1 MLILAFM
8 FMMMMVFG
16 IVLLTMR
23 ATPEQKAVN
32 SRLASIRA
40 TTGKGAA
47 GTVEDGLLKAEVTG
61 NFDWIEEMLVQF
73 SITQKMQSLILQANS
88 NTTFGTMIVV
98 SLGLGLMGCFITYIF
113 LPVLAVAAGAG
124 VALSLVP
131 FGVLLFKRQRRIDAF
146 NRILPDAIDMMA
158 RSLRAGHSMVAAIDI
173 VAEHAAEPVGSEFGE
188 VFRKQNFG
196 LPLRDALTQLL
207 DRVPS
212 QDLRVVVTGILVQKD
227 TGGNLAE
234 ILDRTVKVIRERLR
248 IQGEIR
254 THTAQGRLTGWIL
267 CGLPVIML
275 VLINMINPGYSNV
288 LFEPGFGRTLLYV
301 GVVLLIA
308 GGLIIRQIVNGI
320 EV

>member
-1 MLILAFM
+1 M